1 MNRLIAG
8 QAYRNAALRLD
19 RALRDG
25 QWDAL
30 PPNDR
35 DVPIENKPP
44 AVILDT
50 DETVLDH
57 GADLAKLVREGWSSF
72 CFCSPRF
79 PNRIPAR
86 NRACA

>member
-1 MNRLIAG
+1 MNLLIAG

-57 GADLAKLVREGWSSF
+57 GADLAKLVREGWNSF

-86 NRACA
+86 CLACA